1 MEKRGLGRG
10 LNALLA
16 GTSAEDVARN
26 VRELRLDTVAPNP
39 YQPRRQFDDGAL
51 AELAQSIKE
60 HGVLQPIIVRRKA
73 PDRYELIVGERRL
86 RASRLAGRAT
96 IPAVVQEC
104 GDQEMLLLA
113 LIENIQREDIG
124 PVEEARAYRQMNVE
138 FGMTQEDIARSVGKS
153 RQAVGNAMRLLSLP
167 EHVVSALE
175 TGRISEGHARL
186 LVPLDPDMQEAAL
199 AAFVSRNLSVR
210 EAEAVVRSLRR
221 TERTP
226 DSHAAPTAAEDPH
239 VKAIEERLSV
249 ALGTKVSV
257 NMGRDGAGTIRLEFY
272 SLDQLE
278 GIIER
283 MTGAD
288 SDASREA

>member
-26 VRELRLDTVAPNP
+26 VRELRLDAVVPNP

-60 HGVLQPIIVRRKA
+60 HGVLQPIVVRRKA

-104 GDQEMLLLA
+104 DDREMLLLA

-124 PVEEARAYRQMNVE
+124 PVEEARAYRRMYVE
-138 FGMTQEDIARSVGKS
+138 FGMSQEDIARSVGKS

-167 EHVVSALE
+167 DHVVAALE
-175 TGRISEGHARL
+175 SGSISEGHARL
-186 LVPLDPDMQEAAL
+186 LVPLDPEMQDAAL
-199 AAFVSRNLSVR
+199 AAFTSRNMSVR

-221 TERTP
+221 SERETVRSVSAVP
-226 DSHAAPTAAEDPH
+226 SDDVHAAAVED
-239 VKAIEERLSV
+239 RLSV
-249 ALGTKVSV
+249 ALGTKVTVRMAS
-257 NMGRDGAGTIRLEFY
+257 NGSGTISLEFY
-272 SLDQLE
+272 SLDHLE
-278 GIIER
+278 GLLER
-283 MTGAD
+283 LEGPTG
-288 SDASREA
+288 DASREA